1 MGRHEILWTS
11 NAVFW
16 NYMGVYMD
24 IIYIYVYICMEN
36 PMDTTIE
43 LVYDM
48 RISWDFRGNWFI
60 YIREK
65 DLLKFP

>member
-1 MGRHEILWTS
+1 
-11 NAVFW
+11 
-16 NYMGVYMD
+16 
-24 IIYIYVYICMEN
+24 
-36 PMDTTIE
+36 MDTTIE